1 MIPQNINYREF
12 IGTLTAVIVALT
24 VHEYAH
30 ARMADECGDG
40 TPRAAGRLSLN
51 PLDHLDVFGTLMI
64 ILMSLKHFG
73 LGWAKPVPV
82 NPYNFRHPRAD
93 NIKVS
98 LAGVATNMA
107 LAVVLAIPF
116 MLGLLRVGPFD
127 YAWLLAEV
135 ARVNVVIAFF
145 NVIPI
150 PPLDG
155 SHVLATL
162 LPLNAARAYEQIV
175 GRFGFLILIMLL
187 MTGVIG
193 SIIGP
198 PAFFVL
204 RILHLD

>member
-1 MIPQNINYREF
+1 MVPQNINYREF
-12 IGTLTAVIVALT
+12 IGTLAAVIVALT

-30 ARMADECGDG
+30 ARMADKCGDG

-64 ILMSLKHFG
+64 IWMSLGGFG
-73 LGWAKPVPV
+73 LGWARPVPV

-107 LAVVLAIPF
+107 VAVVLAIPF

-127 YAWLLAEV
+127 YAWLL
-135 ARVNVVIAFF
+135 AFF

-175 GRFGFLILIMLL
+175 GRFGFLILILL
-187 MTGVIG
+187 LTTGVIG

-198 PAFFVL
+198 PAFLVL
-204 RILHLD
+204 RILHLY